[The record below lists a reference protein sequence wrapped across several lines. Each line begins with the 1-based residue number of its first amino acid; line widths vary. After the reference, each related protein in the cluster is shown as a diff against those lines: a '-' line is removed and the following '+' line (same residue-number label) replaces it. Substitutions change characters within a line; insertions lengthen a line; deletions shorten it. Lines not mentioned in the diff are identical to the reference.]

1 MISQSEKKRFR
12 AIAHRLKPVVTISG
26 NGLSE
31 SVISE
36 LERALADHELIKIKV
51 IADRDERGELTTSL
65 CTQTN
70 ATLVQ
75 SIGSIAV
82 IYRSSP
88 KPNPKLS
95 NVLRADV
102 L

>member
-12 AIAHRLKPVVTISG
+12 AIAHNLKPVVTVSG

-31 SVISE
+31 SVLTE

-51 IADRDERGELTTSL
+51 VAEKDERSGLVTRL
-65 CTQTN
+65 CSQTG
-70 ATLVQ
+70 ATLIQ
-75 SIGSIAV
+75 AIGSVAV